1 MSWDSPGKIWKEVT
15 SWRITGSEWRV
26 DVFLGGLGV
35 SMMVQEENSVEE
47 SIPWKDTQQIP
58 SSTLECTD
66 SRLTTR
72 PIRNLDSPKGN
83 MENFS

>member
-1 MSWDSPGKIWKEVT
+1 
-15 SWRITGSEWRV
+15 
-26 DVFLGGLGV
+26 
-35 SMMVQEENSVEE
+35 MMVQEENSVEE

-66 SRLTTR
+66 SLLTTR